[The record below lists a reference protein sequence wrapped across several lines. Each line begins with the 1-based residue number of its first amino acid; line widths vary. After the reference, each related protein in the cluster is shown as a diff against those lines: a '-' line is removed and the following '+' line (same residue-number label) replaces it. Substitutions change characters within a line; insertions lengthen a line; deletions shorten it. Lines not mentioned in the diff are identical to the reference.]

1 MKTKAFILLVA
12 TSLFADEANE
22 AQNGQ
27 ITSVNSNTEQNTTRS
42 QSGVDLTPT
51 YELPPTVI
59 SAPNPVIK
67 YFSGSSLDEN
77 ALNSAPNG
85 NGDITSALKVLPNVQ
100 FDNAQ
105 LSSNTPGEID
115 PANISISGG
124 LFYQNN
130 FQLDGFNMNNDLDPA
145 SNASGS
151 LGGGTQGLSAQRLRG
166 GQRSQGFNIDTSLLE
181 SIVVLDSNIGAAY
194 GGFTGG
200 VVEANVRNPRR
211 DGWHFDISYQHTS
224 DKLTQYHIDEQFEE
238 NLANSAD
245 EKFQPKFS
253 KHLIKASIE
262 GWANDK
268 FGIIGAFS
276 TTRSYIPLIG
286 YTSANQYFNPTQA
299 FDTRKQKRISDNY
312 YLKAIYNATSD
323 FSLEANL
330 GFMPQFNTYFN
341 PIAKDSFYTMQTG
354 GYQAGLKGLWE
365 TGLGLWTNQLG
376 YSLLQNSRQ
385 SDKNYF
391 LVWRHSALDK
401 NWAATRIGFSMEG
414 GVSSVEQMQHSLS
427 YKSDMNFDLAEFL
440 KIRVGAEFDY
450 QYVNRKILDDTYY
463 SGSVK
468 GEGYTSDL
476 KGAPCTGVDLFGVP
490 LCSTATTTATTAAN
504 NNVVLNGQ
512 YIKSLNVIKKSLTKL
527 DVLSYAFYVE
537 EDIRLF
543 DYTKIGEMNARLG
556 LRVDGD
562 SYMDKG
568 TAAPR
573 LSLSY
578 IAPWR
583 GGGFNTRLSFGAN
596 RYYGRNLFSYRLYD
610 SILSATKNLTR
621 ADINSPWIESDV
633 SAKSQFKFNRL
644 DIPYSDEVMVGLSQ
658 DIGAVNFN
666 AKYINRQGKDEIIQ
680 RGSSSK
686 GYYYTNEGSSK
697 SDIITASIENTEP
710 FKTLNVYHHF
720 LFAFDYTAV
729 NRAYNPF
736 AADETYIDD
745 PDILYDGKI
754 IKYSERPTENFALP
768 WTLRL
773 STTQTMKLG
782 FTRLLWN
789 NFFRYRSGY
798 DRMVSLTKTSPNWNA
813 QIGDKMSQYGKYHF
827 KGAFTWDMRLG
838 LEFMLGKAGTFYTNV
853 DIINV
858 LNLKNETTIS
868 NAYGNMLTGTI
879 LGASAASPVYD
890 VGRQFWLQ
898 FGYKY

>member
-22 AQNGQ
+22 AQNAHTAN
-27 ITSVNSNTEQNTTRS
+27 INSNTEQNATRS
-42 QSGVDLTPT
+42 QSGVSLTPT
-51 YELPPTVI
+51 YELPATVI

-67 YFSGSSLDEN
+67 YLSGSSLDKSG
-77 ALNSAPNG
+77 LNSAPNG

-151 LGGGTQGLSAQRLRG
+151 SGGASQGLRG

-211 DGWHFDISYQHTS
+211 DGWHFDISYQHAS

-238 NLANSAD
+238 NLANSTD

-276 TTRSYIPLIG
+276 TTRSYIPLNG
-286 YTSANQYFNPTQA
+286 YTTANQYFNPTQA

-312 YLKAIYNATSD
+312 YLKAFYNVTSD

-330 GFMPQFNTYFN
+330 GYMPQFNTYFN
-341 PIAKDSFYTMQTG
+341 GIAKDSFYTMQTG

-391 LVWRHSALDK
+391 LTWRHSALDK
-401 NWAATRIGFSMEG
+401 NWAATSAGYSMEG
-414 GVSSVEQMQHSLS
+414 GLSNVEQKQHSLS
-427 YKSDMNFDLAEFL
+427 YKSDMNFDLADFL
-440 KIRVGAEFDY
+440 KMRVGAEFDY
-450 QYVNRKILDDTYY
+450 QYVNREILDDYYYNTY
-463 SGSVK
+463 SAATK
-468 GEGYTSDL
+468 GRYVEEL
-476 KGAPCTGVDLFGVP
+476 GAGVACGGVDLFGVP
-490 LCSTATTTATTAAN
+490 LCSTATTTAAN
-504 NNVVLNGQ
+504 NIAALNGQ
-512 YIKSLNVIKKSLTKL
+512 YIKALNVIKKSLTKL

-543 DYTKIGEMNARLG
+543 DYAKIGEMNARLG

-583 GGGFNTRLSFGAN
+583 GGGFDTRLTFGAN

-610 SILSATKNLTR
+610 SILAATKSLTR
-621 ADINSPWIESDV
+621 ADINSPWVESDV
-633 SAKSQFKFNRL
+633 SAKSQYAFNRL
-644 DIPYSDEVMVGLSQ
+644 DIPYSDEVMVGISQ
-658 DIGAVNFN
+658 DIGLVNFN

-680 RGSSSK
+680 RGTYSK

-736 AADETYIDD
+736 IADETYVDD
-745 PDILYDGKI
+745 PDIYYDGKI
-754 IKYSERPTENFALP
+754 IKYSERPTENFARP

-782 FTRLLWN
+782 STKLLWN

-798 DRMVSLTKTSPNWNA
+798 DRMVRLTRTSPNWNA
-813 QIGDKMSQYGKYHF
+813 QIGNNMAQYGKYHF
-827 KGAFTWDMRLG
+827 KGAFTWDMRAG
-838 LEFMLGKAGTFYTNV
+838 LEFDKGKAGVFYTNV

-868 NAYGNMLTGTI
+868 GANGNMATGSI
-879 LGASAASPVYD
+879 LGESAAYPVYD

>member
-22 AQNGQ
+22 AQNAH
-27 ITSVNSNTEQNTTRS
+27 TASANSNTEQNTTRS
-42 QSGVDLTPT
+42 QSGVSLTPT
-51 YELPPTVI
+51 YELPATVI

-67 YFSGSSLDEN
+67 YLSGSSLDKSG
-77 ALNSAPNG
+77 LNSAPNG

-151 LGGGTQGLSAQRLRG
+151 SGGASQGLRG

-224 DKLTQYHIDEQFEE
+224 DKLTQYHIDEDTEE
-238 NLANSAD
+238 AFLNSSS
-245 EKFQPKFS
+245 EYFQPKFS

-276 TTRSYIPLIG
+276 TTRSYIPLKG
-286 YTSANQYFNPTQA
+286 YTTANQYFNPTQA
-299 FDTRKQKRISDNY
+299 FDIREQKRISDNY
-312 YLKAIYNATSD
+312 YLKAFYNVTSD

-330 GFMPQFNTYFN
+330 GYMPQFNTYFN
-341 PIAKDSFYTMQTG
+341 GIAKDSFYTMQTG

-391 LVWRHSALDK
+391 LTWRHSALDK
-401 NWAATRIGFSMEG
+401 NWAATSPGYSMEG
-414 GVSSVEQMQHSLS
+414 GLSNVEQMQHSLS
-427 YKSDMNFDLAEFL
+427 YKSDMNFDLAGFL
-440 KIRVGAEFDY
+440 KMRVGAEFEY
-450 QYVNRKILDDTYY
+450 QYVNREILDDYYYNTYDAAT
-463 SGSVK
+463 K
-468 GEGYTSDL
+468 GKYVEEL
-476 KGAPCTGVDLFGVP
+476 GAGKTCTGIDLFGVP
-490 LCSTATTTATTAAN
+490 LCSTATTTAAGGVAA
-504 NNVVLNGQ
+504 LNGQ
-512 YIKSLNVIKKSLTKL
+512 YIKALNVIKKSLTKL

-543 DYTKIGEMNARLG
+543 DYAKIGEMNARLG

-562 SYMDKG
+562 SYMDKD

-578 IAPWR
+578 IAPWSR
-583 GGGFNTRLSFGAN
+583 GGA
-596 RYYGRNLFSYRLYD
+596 
-610 SILSATKNLTR
+610 LT
-621 ADINSPWIESDV
+621 
-633 SAKSQFKFNRL
+633 
-644 DIPYSDEVMVGLSQ
+644 
-658 DIGAVNFN
+658 
-666 AKYINRQGKDEIIQ
+666 QG
-680 RGSSSK
+680 
-686 GYYYTNEGSSK
+686 
-697 SDIITASIENTEP
+697 
-710 FKTLNVYHHF
+710 
-720 LFAFDYTAV
+720 
-729 NRAYNPF
+729 
-736 AADETYIDD
+736 
-745 PDILYDGKI
+745 
-754 IKYSERPTENFALP
+754 
-768 WTLRL
+768 
-773 STTQTMKLG
+773 
-782 FTRLLWN
+782 
-789 NFFRYRSGY
+789 
-798 DRMVSLTKTSPNWNA
+798 
-813 QIGDKMSQYGKYHF
+813 
-827 KGAFTWDMRLG
+827 
-838 LEFMLGKAGTFYTNV
+838 
-853 DIINV
+853 
-858 LNLKNETTIS
+858 
-868 NAYGNMLTGTI
+868 
-879 LGASAASPVYD
+879 
-890 VGRQFWLQ
+890 
-898 FGYKY
+898 

>member
-22 AQNGQ
+22 TQNAQT
-27 ITSVNSNTEQNTTRS
+27 TSANSNTEQNTTRS
-42 QSGVDLTPT
+42 QSGVSLTPT

-67 YFSGSSLDEN
+67 YFSGSSLDKN

-85 NGDITSALKVLPNVQ
+85 NGDLTSALKILPNVQ

-151 LGGGTQGLSAQRLRG
+151 SGGASQGLRG

-211 DGWHFDISYQHTS
+211 DGWHFDISYQHAS
-224 DKLTQYHIDEQFEE
+224 DKLTQYHIAEEFEE
-238 NLANSAD
+238 NLANSTD

-276 TTRSYIPLIG
+276 TTRSYIPLNG
-286 YTSANQYFNPTQA
+286 YTTANQYFNPTQA

-312 YLKAIYNATSD
+312 YLKAFYNVASD

-330 GFMPQFNTYFN
+330 GYMPQFNTYFN
-341 PIAKDSFYTMQTG
+341 GIAKDSFYTMQTG

-391 LVWRHSALDK
+391 LTWRHSALDK
-401 NWAATRIGFSMEG
+401 NWAATSSGYSMEG
-414 GVSSVEQMQHSLS
+414 GLSNIEQMQHSLS

-440 KIRVGAEFDY
+440 KMRVGAEFDY
-450 QYVNRKILDDTYY
+450 QYVNRKILDDYY
-463 SGSVK
+463 YNSFVTGV
-468 GEGYTSDL
+468 GYTADL
-476 KGAPCTGVDLFGVP
+476 NGAACGGVDLFGVP
-490 LCSTATTTATTAAN
+490 LCSTATTTGTGTQAWLKE
-504 NNVVLNGQ
+504 LNGQ
-512 YIKSLNVIKKSLTKL
+512 YIKALNVIKKSLTKL

-537 EDIRLF
+537 ENIRLF
-543 DYTKIGEMNARLG
+543 DYAKIGEMNARLG

-578 IAPWR
+578 IAPWSR
-583 GGGFNTRLSFGAN
+583 GGGFDTRLTFGAN

-610 SILSATKNLTR
+610 SILAATKNLTR
-621 ADINSPWIESDV
+621 ADINSPWVESDV
-633 SAKSQFKFNRL
+633 SAKSQYAFNRL
-644 DIPYSDEVMVGLSQ
+644 DIPYSDEVMVGISQ
-658 DIGAVNFN
+658 DIGLVNFN

-680 RGSSSK
+680 RGEYSK

-745 PDILYDGKI
+745 PDIYYDGKV
-754 IKYSERPTENFALP
+754 IKYSERPTENFARP

-798 DRMVSLTKTSPNWNA
+798 DRMVRLTRTSPNWNA
-813 QIGDKMSQYGKYHF
+813 QIGNKMTQYGKYHF
-827 KGAFTWDMRLG
+827 KGAFTWDMRVG
-838 LEFMLGKAGTFYTNV
+838 LEFAMGKAGMFYTNV

-868 NAYGNMLTGTI
+868 GANGNMATGSI
-879 LGASAASPVYD
+879 LSASAAYPVYD